1 MQTFRTKFTTDVS
14 QHRRAM
20 GEFRA
25 QTCPAVQEARNQ
37 LLSLGAVSFGGIGAK
52 ELIKD
57 IILLGGEMQ
66 QTKTAF
72 EVMLGS
78 AEKGRQAIEK
88 LVRFADVTPFD
99 NPEIIQSGKL
109 LLNVGVTVNDLTA
122 KLETLGNIAAGTGS
136 RIAEITAIYTKAAT
150 KGIVQTREIM
160 QLAEHGVPVIQKLSE
175 MLKITSGEVMDMAE
189 KGQISFGLLD
199 EALSSLSGKGGQYF
213 GLMEKQSKNL
223 LGVWSNFQAE
233 VQKIG
238 TEIGERALP
247 QLTVA
252 LEDLL
257 GEIDKLRQSGD
268 LDRIMAGAAQTIG
281 EGAAALRQLV
291 SFIMENRETIASL
304 GMDAAKL
311 VLFLKAKDLI
321 LQLGGAI
328 VAFTAAAS
336 KTIDSATLS
345 SAAKAIAAKKSEA
358 AAAET
363 VEARKAAVAQASARN
378 AEAIAARKAMMVALN
393 LKKETAAAVASAQT
407 RLALM
412 DRLIAKQ
419 QQLNAAGSG
428 RLVIPLSGNRDQL
441 AQELEAAKARHQ
453 EISGQVAESARNY
466 VRLRGAAADAWK
478 NVAAHTASAGL
489 HTNAYLRT
497 LVRTRNFARGMGAVL
512 THPFAAAKMAA
523 ANFGAVAATAFI
535 GWQIGKRIAEMLKLE
550 DAFTRMMLRAK
561 GMSEEEIDY
570 HLSGEATKKVT
581 PDIAAPDLAKNAA
594 KKKQLQKEI
603 AELEQTLAT
612 LEKKPVQKKSGQ
624 SGKSDQSDQS
634 EQISAVKKRLE
645 QRKQE
650 LAAMAAS
657 EADYEQKIRDSKT
670 RWNKITAEIKTLN
683 QKTADLV
690 RKRDQTPAF
699 ISAGT
704 TVVKNPERDRIER
717 EISQNRTAA
726 QKLNDQRNRIR
737 ASQREYERQQKAAAA
752 QRQSELVEQAKKT
765 SEAEK
770 AIAARKKAEAEKRLE
785 EQRKIKQKQQEI
797 DQERKSIA
805 RGRRDIRDEQY
816 RDSMAQKVEKWQEEI
831 EKYQKQIDETERKL
845 RKLGASVD
853 DNLLKSPQ
861 EIAQARKDEILR
873 RKIEAYNKGAR
884 VQFSGEE
891 KARIKELQDAQ
902 KKAQAARK
910 SIEKNQ
916 QSIKDNEKTVRDFD
930 RKRRTQDWKERSAE
944 LNRRAKAVSAAQKT
958 IKQVNDGK
966 KPVQSYLD
974 LITQLLRNGLPSSTV

>member
-25 QTCPAVQEARNQ
+25 QTCAAVQEARNQ

-150 KGIVQTREIM
+150 KGTVQTREIM

-358 AAAET
+358 AAAEAA
-363 VEARKAAVAQASARN
+363 EARKAAVAEASARN

-419 QQLNAAGSG
+419 QQLNAAKSG
-428 RLVIPLSGNRDQL
+428 RLVIPITANRDQAL
-441 AQELEAAKARHQ
+441 QELEAAKARHQ
-453 EISGQVAESARNY
+453 EISNQVAESARNY
-466 VRLRGAAADAWK
+466 VRLRGAASDAWK
-478 NVAAHTASAGL
+478 NVAAHTALAGL
-489 HTNAYLRT
+489 HINGYLRA
-497 LVRTRNFARGMGAVL
+497 LVRTRKFAQGMGSVL
-512 THPFAAAKMAA
+512 VHPFAAAKMAA
-523 ANFGAVAATAFI
+523 KNFGAVAATAFI
-535 GWQIGKRIAEMLKLE
+535 GWQIGKRIAEMAGLE
-550 DAFTRMMLRAK
+550 GAFTRMMLRAK
-561 GMSEEEIDY
+561 GMSDEEIEY
-570 HLSGEATKKVT
+570 HLSGKATEKVT
-581 PDIAAPDLAKNAA
+581 PDIAAPDLGKNAA
-594 KKKQLQKEI
+594 RKKQLQKEI
-603 AELEQTLAT
+603 TELEQVL
-612 LEKKPVQKKSGQ
+612 SGL
-624 SGKSDQSDQS
+624 SGKPGNADQTA
-634 EQISAVKKRLE
+634 AVKKRLE
-645 QRKQE
+645 ERKKE
-650 LAAMAAS
+650 LASITAS
-657 EADYEQKIRDSKT
+657 EADYEKKIRDSKA
-670 RWNKITAEIKTLN
+670 RWEKITADLKILR
-683 QKTADLV
+683 QKDADLV
-690 RKRDQTPAF
+690 RKRNQTPAY

-704 TVVKNPERDRIER
+704 TVVKNPEYDRIQR
-717 EISQNRTAA
+717 EISQNRTAM
-726 QKLNDQRNRIR
+726 QQMNDQRNRIK
-737 ASQREYERQQKAAAA
+737 ASQKEYERQQKQAADR
-752 QRQSELVEQAKKT
+752 RQDQLVAQAKQA

-785 EQRKIKQKQQEI
+785 EQRKIRQKQQEI
-797 DQERKSIA
+797 DKERKSIA
-805 RGRRDIRDEQY
+805 RERRDIKDEQY

-861 EIAQARKDEILR
+861 EIAQAKKDEILR
-873 RKIEAYNKGAR
+873 RKIEAYNKGAKVR
-884 VQFSGEE
+884 FSDEE
-891 KARIKELQDAQ
+891 KARIRELQEAQ
-902 KKAQAARK
+902 RKAQAARK
-910 SIEKNQ
+910 SIEGNR

-930 RKRRTQDWKERSAE
+930 RKRQRQNWAERSRD
-944 LNRRAKAVSAAQKT
+944 LKRRAAAVSAAQKT

-966 KPVQSYLD
+966 RPVQSYLD
-974 LITQLLRNGLPSSTV
+974 LITQLLRNGLPSATV